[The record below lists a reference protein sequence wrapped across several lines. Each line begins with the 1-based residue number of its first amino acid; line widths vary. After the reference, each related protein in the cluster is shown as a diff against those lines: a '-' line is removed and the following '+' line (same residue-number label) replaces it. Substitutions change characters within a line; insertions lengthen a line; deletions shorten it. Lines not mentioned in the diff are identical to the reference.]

1 MPITES
7 TLNFIPE
14 FLRDIAGRVLPQ
26 LMSEHFWIQFAA
38 VALAVFIAAG
48 VSAFVGKKHAYWRSK
63 NRISEKFN
71 RPLDFFFGICSGVAF
86 SLAAALV
93 LSLCVNILQKT
104 GMLAAGGEPVFARVA
119 YSVFYAWALIIIILQ
134 VLRVMIGP
142 KFENGAIEKGVKIV
156 FWVLAVLQIAGI
168 LGNVVDAMHEVAIP
182 IGSGS
187 LSLWSAM
194 VGVLT
199 VALALVVANWIAGLI
214 ERRIMVNGNIE
225 VNLRVV
231 ISRVCRVGLLTLAVL
246 ISLSFAGVDLTILS
260 VFGGAIGVGLGF
272 GLQKIAS
279 NYVSGFIILLDR
291 SVRIG
296 DLVEVGAFQGVVTK
310 INTRYSVV
318 RNLSGEELVVPN
330 EMFVTSSVKNFSG
343 SDRAATGSVEVGIA
357 YEANVDRALEI
368 LLDIMKS
375 QPRVMQTPAPRVVIS
390 GFGDSEIMLKGVF
403 WVRDPEAGVG
413 SLKSAIFREVLRRF
427 DAENIEIPYAKSE
440 VKLSGAV
447 ALTPAANVESQPA
460 VKPAEVK
467 AGQAVK

>member
-1 MPITES
+1 MMQMY
-7 TLNFIPE
+7 
-14 FLRDIAGRVLPQ
+14 D
-26 LMSEHFWIQFAA
+26 
-38 VALAVFIAAG
+38 
-48 VSAFVGKKHAYWRSK
+48 Y
-63 NRISEKFN
+63 
-71 RPLDFFFGICSGVAF
+71 
-86 SLAAALV
+86 SLVAAL
-93 LSLCVNILQKT
+93 SLL
-104 GMLAAGGEPVFARVA
+104 LFFAVYFLVA
-119 YSVFYAWALIIIILQ
+119 KPPDKPIF
-134 VLRVMIGP
+134 
-142 KFENGAIEKGVKIV
+142 
-156 FWVLAVLQIAGI
+156 AVY
-168 LGNVVDAMHEVAIP
+168 VR
-182 IGSGS
+182 S
-187 LSLWSAM
+187 
-194 VGVLT
+194 
-199 VALALVVANWIAGLI
+199 
-214 ERRIMVNGNIE
+214 RRIMGLALLVLACNYIVHLFVGVRFLNHTAAILLNI
-225 VNLRVV
+225 
-231 ISRVCRVGLLTLAVL
+231 STYFLAYWL
-246 ISLSFAGVDLTILS
+246 FSSA
-260 VFGGAIGVGLGF
+260 
-272 GLQKIAS
+272 
-279 NYVSGFIILLDR
+279 FIILLDR

>member
-1 MPITES
+1 MSTTES

-214 ERRIMVNGNIE
+214 ERRIMVNGDIE

-246 ISLSFAGVDLTILS
+246 ISLSFAGV
-260 VFGGAIGVGLGF
+260 AIGVGLGF

-390 GFGDSEIMLKGVF
+390 GFGDSEITLKGVF

-427 DAENIEIPYAKSE
+427 ATENIEIPYAKSE

-447 ALTPAANVESQPA
+447 ALTPAANVESQPV